1 MEGPIRPVI
10 PPQAGVIGESRPS
23 LGRYP
28 RMGIVDANDE
38 TIAELRHL
46 VAVIDDTIAQ
56 LERVRRRADEIE
68 HRRVGGDLYR
78 VIVEAEE
85 RPLIVESLS
94 DVLDRLSSAAG
105 RFRRA
110 EATAL
115 AAEGWTHERIGQF
128 FGVTRQR
135 IGILL
140 SRERVR

>member
-1 MEGPIRPVI
+1 
-10 PPQAGVIGESRPS
+10 
-23 LGRYP
+23 
-28 RMGIVDANDE
+28 MGSVDANDE

-68 HRRVGGDLYR
+68 QRRVGGDLYR

-94 DVLDRLSSAAG
+94 DVLDRLANAAG

-115 AAEGWTHERIGQF
+115 VAEGWTHERIGQF

-140 SRERVR
+140 NRERVR